1 MSTNYFQ
8 TSQFYG
14 FKDALSSAVDGFF
27 FSCPRQELK
36 KPMDG
41 SIIKDR
47 SLLPKQPKNFFSF
60 RLLLKVARYSFSGS
74 IPPKFE
80 YKLRRLKQSF
90 GKIAT
95 TVVLGEDENLL

>member
-1 MSTNYFQ
+1 MQTNVTIQTSVKVLDFVELYLGWFSTNYFQ

-41 SIIKDR
+41 SIIKDH
-47 SLLPKQPKNFFSF
+47 SLLPKQPTNFFSF
-60 RLLLKVARYSFSGS
+60 RLLL
-74 IPPKFE
+74 
-80 YKLRRLKQSF
+80 
-90 GKIAT
+90 
-95 TVVLGEDENLL
+95 NLPVSETLSY